1 MHTYNGV
8 KVTLLY
14 SRNVGELVLKV
25 SSVNSCLSK
34 YDTKNNNNKKVID
47 NMGYVRNSFSNKPN
61 RNPSFGS
68 MGMAM
73 LGMSSAIM
81 QWIEN
86 KGYLVSFL
94 IQDGLGMTAPRV
106 WTGFHRDK
114 EITGEY
120 NIQEGLEVLGREGI
134 TGPYMMLVAP
144 AVLALTGKFC
154 KSTNT
159 NTRLLKRFGEN
170 FKEMISN
177 PNFDNSIKNDSK
189 KFKDEFFKY
198 NLRKIYKD
206 SVPNDKNA
214 DETIDFI
221 VKEFSVYDSAPDK
234 KLRKAAG
241 NSIANI
247 INERIVENSDNLYST
262 NKVFLGNG
270 SKRVGYNTVEV
281 LQALKDFGDD
291 AISKNSQAAS
301 IDNNA
306 IENIKNNFAS
316 KRLLTNIANIAITLG
331 GLSVLPKLYA
341 PSDVAPGAKV
351 MAQANQQKTDNTKDN
366 NTEKTENAPTFKGKG
381 INSDG
386 FFAKFGKFITKYTP
400 EKMHELLEYTGYNFS
415 KTTFALLATL
425 GLLLPRGKRAW
436 DRAQI
441 DENGKRDMTEIN
453 EILLRDTV
461 SSLSVV
467 FTVPL
472 LTKMMVRSYE
482 DKTGFILTNRASDG
496 KNPFKKAL
504 DIINPY
510 SDLEVLSVADLDSI
524 YGNIDSKQKLLNFSK
539 FVDKKGGDLEKILSE
554 SEYKQELFNGK
565 TFTLESLKGLSRE
578 EKNSKIIKA
587 FEEHKVKNAFAKDE
601 AISKLMKG
609 TGELKHN
616 KILKMARGLNS
627 LPGFISTV
635 FISPILLG
643 ILIPM
648 LTYHNTRKANEK
660 KMKAAKAA
668 AGNA

>member
-1 MHTYNGV
+1 M
-8 KVTLLY
+8 KI
-14 SRNVGELVLKV
+14 
-25 SSVNSCLSK
+25 SSVRMNMAQGSNNYSNKNSVSH
-34 YDTKNNNNKKVID
+34 NKK
-47 NMGYVRNSFSNKPN
+47 
-61 RNPSFGS
+61 NPSFGS
-68 MGMAM
+68 YGMAA

-81 QWIEN
+81 QWIES

-134 TGPYMMLVAP
+134 TGPYMMAVAP
-144 AVLALTGKFC
+144 AVLAVTGKFC

-159 NTRLLKRFGEN
+159 NTRLIKRFGEN

-177 PNFDNSIKNDSK
+177 PKFDNAIKNDSN
-189 KFKDEFFKY
+189 KFKEEFYKF
-198 NLRKIYKD
+198 NLNKIYKE
-206 SVPNDKNA
+206 SVKNDKNA
-214 DETIDFI
+214 DETVNSILQELLVF
-221 VKEFSVYDSAPDK
+221 DSAKDK
-234 KLRKAAG
+234 KIKNAAL
-241 NSIANI
+241 NSITEK
-247 INERIVENSDNLYST
+247 INDKILENSQDLYSI
-262 NKVFLGNG
+262 NKLYLGNG
-270 SKRVGYNTVEV
+270 KQRAGYHTTEV
-281 LQALKDFGDD
+281 IKALKDFADD
-291 AISKNSQAAS
+291 SIVNNKNANL

-316 KRLLTNIANIAITLG
+316 KRLLTNVSNIAITLG
-331 GLSVLPKLYA
+331 GLSILPKLYA
-341 PSDVAPGAKV
+341 PSNISPGAKA
-351 MAQANQQKTDNTKDN
+351 MAQNNSKQNDNDN
-366 NTEKTENAPTFKGKG
+366 NALTFKGKG

-386 FFAKFGKFITKYTP
+386 FFAKMGKFITKHTP
-400 EKMHELLEYTGYNFS
+400 EKMQELLEYSGYNFS
-415 KTTFALLATL
+415 KTTFVLLSTL

-441 DENGKRDMTEIN
+441 DANGKRDMTEIN

-467 FTVPL
+467 FAVPL
-472 LTKMMVRSYE
+472 LTKLMVRTYE
-482 DKTGFILTNRASDG
+482 DNTGFVLTNRASDG
-496 KNPFKKAL
+496 KNPLKKAL

-524 YGNIDSKQKLLNFSK
+524 YGNIDSKQKLINFSK
-539 FVDKKGGDLEKILSE
+539 FVDKKGGDLEKIISK
-554 SEYKQELFNGK
+554 SEYANLMFNDNSFNLDSIK
-565 TFTLESLKGLSRE
+565 KLSKK
-578 EKNSKIIKA
+578 EKNNKIIKL
-587 FEEHKVKNAFAKDE
+587 FEDFNVKDNLSKDE
-601 AISKLMKG
+601 TIAKLMKG
-609 TGELKHN
+609 SGELKHN

-660 KMKAAKAA
+660 KM
-668 AGNA
+668 NALKNA